1 MKQNI
6 IALVYD
12 FDGTLTPKTMQ
23 EYTVFPRLKL
33 NPDKFWSKILSE
45 AAETEGEIMMIYMRQ
60 LITYAESLDIK
71 ITKDEFKSMAS
82 KIKYFKGVTSWFE
95 HINKYVKSK
104 HNKMKTEKGSRFRK
118 AGFEL
123 AKKGKWGP
131 RRFLSCL
138 LYTSDAADE

>member
-33 NPDKFWSKILSE
+33 NPDKFWSKILQKQLRQRRNYDDLY
-45 AAETEGEIMMIYMRQ
+45 ETTNY
-60 LITYAESLDIK
+60 YAESLNIK
-71 ITKDEFKSMAS
+71 ITKEEFKAMAS

-95 HINKYVKSK
+95 HINQYVKSK
-104 HNKMKTEKGSRFRK
+104 H
-118 AGFEL
+118 
-123 AKKGKWGP
+123 KKLK
-131 RRFLSCL
+131 
-138 LYTSDAADE
+138 

>member
-33 NPDKFWSKILSE
+33 NPDKFWSKILTE

-60 LITYAESLDIK
+60 LITYAESLNIK
-71 ITKDEFKSMAS
+71 ITKEEFKAMAS

-95 HINKYVKSK
+95 HIN
-104 HNKMKTEKGSRFRK
+104 T
-118 AGFEL
+118 
-123 AKKGKWGP
+123 
-131 RRFLSCL
+131 CL
-138 LYTSDAADE
+138 LYTSPSPRDRG

>member
-33 NPDKFWSKILSE
+33 NPDKFWSNILRE

-60 LITYAESLDIK
+60 LITYAESLDVK
-71 ITKDEFKSMAS
+71 ITKEEFNIWMKLLKEVKNSKLLLLASDKIIKSNLL
-82 KIKYFKGVTSWFE
+82 KE
-95 HINKYVKSK
+95 
-104 HNKMKTEKGSRFRK
+104 
-118 AGFEL
+118 
-123 AKKGKWGP
+123 AKKYNIFDK
-131 RRFLSCL
+131 S
-138 LYTSDAADE
+138 A